1 VVARVQEM
9 MWRVWWSAG
18 DGVEGLME
26 CRRLCGKIGRV
37 KEIVWR
43 DWWGEGDCVEIL
55 VG

>member
-1 VVARVQEM
+1 VVTRVQEM

-26 CRRLCGKIGRV
+26 WGRLCGEIGG
-37 KEIVWR
+37 
-43 DWWGEGDCVEIL
+43 GEGDCVERL